1 MRFLLPRLLGAAT
14 AAYGAVILARPALLL
29 KPSGM
34 RERDH
39 DLDAVVRTLAARD
52 VASGIAMVV
61 APSRTAM
68 RTAIGVRVASDT
80 GDLVVLGRALAG
92 RPEQK
97 KILAVAG
104 GWALLCGLSAL
115 ATRRR
120 G

>member
-1 MRFLLPRLLGAAT
+1 MRFVLPRLLGVAT
-14 AAYGAVILARPALLL
+14 AAYGAAILAKPALLL

-34 RERDH
+34 PVDEP
-39 DLDAVVRTLAARD
+39 DLHTFTRTLGVRD
-52 VASGIAMVV
+52 LASGIAMAV

-68 RTAIGVRVASDT
+68 RVAIAVRAASDA
-80 GDLVVLGRALAG
+80 GDAVVLGKALAG

-115 ATRRR
+115 TTRR
-120 G
+120 